1 MNKLEEV
8 KPYSKEGGKKQQVN
22 QMFDAIAPKYDFLNH
37 FLSLGIDN
45 IWRKKALKRLKD
57 KRVNN
62 LLDIACGTGDFSF
75 EALKQ
80 GIPNVTG
87 VDLSEQMLSFAD
99 KKASDRNLKEKVTFQ
114 RADAENLPFDSDS
127 FDAVTV
133 AFGVRNFEDLEK
145 GLTEIKRVLKDDGTC
160 IILEFSKPTG
170 FPFKQ
175 LFTFYFKLILPSVG
189 RIISKDNRAYS
200 YLPESVEAFPEGENF
215 SKIIESLNFRD
226 VNYKKLTFGVAS
238 IYYGTK

>member
-1 MNKLEEV
+1 MKEV
-8 KPYSKEGGKKQQVN
+8 KPYNAEGGKKEQVN
-22 QMFDAIAPKYDFLNH
+22 EMFDSIAPKYDFLNH

-45 IWRKKALKRLKD
+45 IWRKKALRLLKNED
-57 KRVNN
+57 VNA

-87 VDLSEQMLSFAD
+87 ADLSKQMLSIAE
-99 KKASDRNLKEKVTFQ
+99 KKAKEKGVADRVSFHH
-114 RADAENLPFDSDS
+114 ADAENMPFQSDA

-145 GLTEIKRVLKDDGTC
+145 GLLEIKRVLKDGGKF
-160 IILEFSKPTG
+160 IVLEFSKPKG
-170 FPFKQ
+170 FHFKQ
-175 LFTFYFKLILPSVG
+175 LFAFYFRFILPTLG

-200 YLPESVEAFPEGENF
+200 YLPESVEAFPEGEKF
-215 SKIIESLNFRD
+215 IGILNKLEF
-226 VNYKKLTFGVAS
+226 KKTGHIKLTFGVAS
-238 IYYGTK
+238 IYYGYKQE